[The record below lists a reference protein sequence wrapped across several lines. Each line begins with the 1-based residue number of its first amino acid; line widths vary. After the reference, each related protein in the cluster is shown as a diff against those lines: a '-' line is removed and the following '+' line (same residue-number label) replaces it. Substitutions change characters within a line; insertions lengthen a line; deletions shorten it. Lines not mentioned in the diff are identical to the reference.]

1 MGEYLDMETRRQFQP
16 LQIKLFRARTGKQ
29 YQQKKGRKPGSKG
42 NSGTHK
48 TASNGR
54 PLVSGCAAGYSI
66 TAIFCGLFRSFAHA
80 VFISVFAKITL
91 LCDFSPPPARPRR
104 YNVLL
109 AKDLDFRRFGI

>member
-1 MGEYLDMETRRQFQP
+1 VFVGADRYLITAMFC
-16 LQIKLFRARTGKQ
+16 ARTGS
-29 YQQKKGRKPGSKG
+29 YF
-42 NSGTHK
+42 
-48 TASNGR
+48 A
-54 PLVSGCAAGYSI
+54 VM
-66 TAIFCGLFRSFAHA
+66 AHA